1 MTSPNANAVAKAE
14 EYYDSDDADKFYF
27 TIWGGKDIHIGLYKD
42 DVEPVGDASH
52 RTDETIAAKIENLG
66 PDTKVLDIGAA
77 YGGAARYLAETYG
90 CHVTCVNIS
99 DKQNAINREM
109 SEKAGLSDKITVKHG
124 SFEDIPAEDNSF
136 DVVWSQ
142 DSILHS
148 GNRVKVMEEVARV
161 LKPGGQFIFTDPMQ
175 SDNCPADVLQP
186 ILDRIHLS
194 TLGSPGFYE
203 KTLTGMGFE
212 KIGFD
217 DHVDQLRRHYFRVG
231 QELKKNYD
239 KLVEVGVSRE
249 YIDNMIKGLEHWVNG
264 ADKGYLAWGI
274 MHYRKAK

>member
-42 DVEPVGDASH
+42 DEEPVGDASH
-52 RTDETIAAKIENLG
+52 RTDETIAAKIQDLG

-99 DKQNAINREM
+99 DKQNALNKEM
-109 SEKAGLSDKITVKHG
+109 TEKAGLSDKISVMHG

-148 GNRVKVMEEVARV
+148 GNRKKVLEEVDRV

-175 SDNCPADVLQP
+175 SDDCPDGVLQP
-186 ILDRIHLS
+186 ILDRIHLA
-194 TLGSPGFYE
+194 TLGSPGFYDKE
-203 KTLTGMGFE
+203 LKALGFG
-212 KIGFD
+212 KLAFD
-217 DHVDQLRRHYFRVG
+217 DYTHQLRRHYWRVR
-231 QELKKNYD
+231 QELQNNYD

-264 ADKGYLAWGI
+264 ADNGYLAWGI

>member
-1 MTSPNANAVAKAE
+1 MTSPDTNAVAKAE

-42 DVEPVGDASH
+42 DEEPVGDASH
-52 RTDETIAAKIENLG
+52 RTDETIASKIQGLG

-99 DKQNAINREM
+99 DKQNALNKEM
-109 SEKAGLSDKITVKHG
+109 SVKAGLSDKVTVKHG

-148 GNRVKVMEEVARV
+148 GNRKKVLEEVNRV

-175 SDNCPADVLQP
+175 SDNCPEDVLQP
-186 ILDRIHLS
+186 ILDRIHLA
-194 TLGSPGFYE
+194 TLGSPGFYDKE
-203 KTLTGMGFE
+203 LKALGFE
-212 KIGFD
+212 KLGYD
-217 DHVDQLRRHYFRVG
+217 DYVHQLRRHYWRVG
-231 QELKKNYD
+231 QELKNNYD

-274 MHYRKAK
+274 MHYRKAQ